1 MQKGGD
7 MKAYTPNLPYAVPA
21 ELMTPSYEKVKGTN
35 KKIFTKVDDIYI
47 SFKTF
52 GGTETQDN
60 GVIAVEDTAT
70 VETWYRPDITSA
82 SRIRVYGKDYE
93 VLGTPENI
101 NMANT
106 YLKVKVKAVKG
117 GARWQKA
124 ETG

>member
-60 GVIAVEDTAT
+60 GVIVVEDTAT

-117 GARWQKA
+117 GA
-124 ETG
+124 